1 MSPTPITVGPI
12 SPAIKY
18 LWHLLFYFLLFFQV
32 LLLFR
37 KRTTLLA
44 TAIDP
49 QNLDTFFVNS

>member
-12 SPAIKY
+12 SPAMKY
-18 LWHLLFYFLLFFQV
+18 FWHFLIYFLLFFQV

-37 KRTTLLA
+37 KRTTLLT
-44 TAIDP
+44 TAVVP